1 MSTLGDLPRAAS
13 GRAAIEVA
21 RTSAQ
26 EAGKVVL
33 ARFRQPQDVGVK
45 GRGNLVTQTDLEVET
60 KLTEELR
67 REFPD
72 HRVLSEES
80 AADTDTAGWVWVI
93 DPVDGTRNFV
103 SGIPFFCVNIALC
116 HDGRPVLAVTHDPNH
131 DETFWAERGG
141 GAWVNDRPARASD
154 APSVRESVVGV
165 DLGYDD
171 RRGQAALQLVRLLHP
186 GLQCV
191 RTPGSAA
198 LGLAYAACGRF
209 DLFMHNDLS
218 PWDVAAALLLLSEAG
233 GTVTDRDGN
242 PATLRSR
249 AVVAG
254 GQEVHADFMRW
265 LYDHESQLDPLPEE

>member
-1 MSTLGDLPRAAS
+1 MSTLGTLPRAAS
-13 GRAAIEVA
+13 GRSALDVA
-21 RTSAQ
+21 RLGAEQ
-26 EAGKVVL
+26 AGELAL
-33 ARFRQPQDVGVK
+33 ARFRQPQQVDVK
-45 GRGNLVTQTDLEVET
+45 GRGNLVTQTDLEIET
-60 KLTEELR
+60 NLTKTLA

-72 HRVLSEES
+72 HRVLSEET
-80 AADTDTAGWVWVI
+80 AAETDTAGWVWVI

-116 HDGRPVLAVTHDPNH
+116 HDGQPVLAVTRDPNH

-141 GAWVNDRPARASD
+141 GAWVNDEPIRASD
-154 APSVRESVVGV
+154 EPTVQASVLGV

-198 LGLAYAACGRF
+198 LGLAYAACGRYG
-209 DLFMHNDLS
+209 LFLHNDLA
-218 PWDVAAALLLLSEAG
+218 PWDVAAALLLLPEAG
-233 GTVTDRDGN
+233 GTITDRSGS

-249 AVVAG
+249 AVIAG
-254 GQEVHADFMRW
+254 GLKVHADFLRW
-265 LYDHESQLDPLPEE
+265 LREHESQLDPLDEA